1 VNPRAIALS
10 VALAL
15 FGVSGCGSS
24 GSKETTTVAGDAD
37 AGAVKVIQD
46 WSDEL
51 RAGDIQAA
59 SDEFA
64 IPSFVQNGT
73 PLLELRSRAQ
83 VEAFNQSLPCG
94 ARLTGASTS
103 GRFTVATFVLT
114 ERPGPGR
121 CGGGVGEAA
130 KTAFV
135 IQSGHI
141 REWRR
146 VVDTEP
152 TGPTSTAPVI

>member
-1 VNPRAIALS
+1 MNRRGIALLA
-10 VALAL
+10 ALAL
-15 FGVSGCGSS
+15 LPLAGCGSS
-24 GSKETTTVAGDAD
+24 GSGNSTTVAGNADAD
-37 AGAVKVIQD
+37 AVKVIQQ

-51 RAGDIQAA
+51 RSGNIVAA

-83 VEAFNQSLPCG
+83 VEAFNRSLPCG
-94 ARLTGASTS
+94 ARLTGASRS

-121 CGGGVGEAA
+121 CGGGVGGAA

-135 IQSGHI
+135 IQAGHI

-146 VVDTEP
+146 VVDSEP